1 MSMRSGNAK
10 RLPGGEP
17 LVFMDVRE
25 SLLVALGGG
34 EALVDRTRSNDLTGE
49 FAECYALWRLKK
61 SVPLS
66 GVAA

>member
-1 MSMRSGNAK
+1 
-10 RLPGGEP
+10 
-17 LVFMDVRE
+17 MDVRQ

-34 EALVDRTRSNDLTGE
+34 EALVDRTGSNDLIDE
-49 FAECYALWRLKK
+49 FAECYALWLLKK